1 MYKTSVSLSYILGL
15 FEFFQ
20 DVCITVKYLDQHGS
34 RHSPQMFLWNPVD
47 IAASMPDIFGEIR
60 ATLLKCQTN
69 CTLFFLP
76 GKPKERKPWDPSKEW
91 VDGTATSDNDCHH
104 MLPLKCWSK
113 HHFCIF
119 LWILKPQPQPVMQTF
134 IGWNPCTKHC
144 RIVFRWNRR
153 LHVFSVCLAASRLL
167 FAPK

>member
-60 ATLLKCQTN
+60 ATLLKC
-69 CTLFFLP
+69 
-76 GKPKERKPWDPSKEW
+76 
-91 VDGTATSDNDCHH
+91 
-104 MLPLKCWSK
+104 
-113 HHFCIF
+113 
-119 LWILKPQPQPVMQTF
+119 
-134 IGWNPCTKHC
+134 
-144 RIVFRWNRR
+144 
-153 LHVFSVCLAASRLL
+153 
-167 FAPK
+167 